1 MDVGVMD
8 EEQVSYDHVTT
19 LFYLAVCLFPLLS
32 ILEICAYC
40 AYQYKVKTYVSCQ
53 HLARTQ
59 FNVFQFH
66 PWVDIIKENVERV
79 EDVETKL

>member
-1 MDVGVMD
+1 MD

-19 LFYLAVCLFPLLS
+19 LFYLAVSLFPLMS

-40 AYQYKVKTYVSCQ
+40 AYQYKVQTYVPCQ
-53 HLARTQ
+53 HLLGTQ

-66 PWVDIIKENVERV
+66 PWVDIIKENVEQDK
-79 EDVETKL
+79 DVETKL